1 LHPPYSIQKNEDGTY
16 FFITNS
22 EIKYSIVFI
31 VRDDLNNV
39 HGTNVYEFSFGPEGI
54 EFSDL
59 PGHDNRIYPTILKVI
74 EDFFIKETNALL
86 FVCESSDT
94 KGLVRE
100 RLFERWYRIA
110 PCPYIDKFDE
120 TVQDSELGI
129 EYITSLLVHT
139 KAPYKNLLLKE
150 YKNLSLFYSK

>member
-1 LHPPYSIQKNEDGTY
+1 MADQSIRILAVFKKQ
-16 FFITNS
+16 FIKFLD
-22 EIKYSIVFI
+22 ELIAQFPREPDLVI
-31 VRDDLNNV
+31 VRIFMKDQVPVADV
-39 HGTNVYEFSFGPEGI
+39 MCHIICEV
-54 EFSDL
+54 L
-59 PGHDNRIYPTILKVI
+59 PHEEAISQRK

-129 EYITSLLVHT
+129 EYITSLLVHA